1 MANLVNKKERDTAF
15 WKFLG
20 FFLFS
25 TLLVVSAVYFDT
37 RIPAKDNAIMR
48 EQITAYKTQAAAQE
62 KFVRSMDEAKG
73 LIDSL
78 ARPGANTVYL
88 NQLVAAKIR
97 ELAQLQYK
105 DSSMY
110 SRLNKNVL
118 DVFLRYQEATN
129 KAVSVGDLPRQ
140 VEDYRSK
147 YEQAQRDL
155 DNTRRDLDVL
165 RRSSNTGQQGSF

>member
-1 MANLVNKKERDTAF
+1 MAHLVNARERNTAF
-15 WKFLG
+15 WKFLA
-20 FFLFS
+20 FFMLS

-37 RIPAKDNAIMR
+37 RIPAKDNAIMK
-48 EQITAYKTQAAAQE
+48 EQIGAYKTQALAQE
-62 KFVRSMDEAKG
+62 KFVRNMDEAKA

-78 ARPGANTVYL
+78 TRPGSNSVYL
-88 NQLVAAKIR
+88 NQQIAAKIR

-118 DVFLRYQEATN
+118 DVFLRYQDATN
-129 KAVSVGDLPRQ
+129 KAASVGDLPRQ
-140 VEDYRSK
+140 LDDYRGK

-165 RRSSNTGQQGSF
+165 RRSNTTTQGAF

>member
-1 MANLVNKKERDTAF
+1 MAHLVNSKERDTAF

-37 RIPAKDNAIMR
+37 RIPARDNAIMR
-48 EQITAYKTQAAAQE
+48 DQISAYKTQALAQE

-78 ARPGANTVYL
+78 ARPGSNTVYL
-88 NQLVAAKIR
+88 NQQVAAKIR

-118 DVFLRYQEATN
+118 DVFLRYQDATN
-129 KAVSVGDLPRQ
+129 KSVSIGDMPRQ
-140 VEDYRSK
+140 LEEYRSK

-165 RRSSNTGQQGSF
+165 RRSNTAGQPGGF